1 MQSQERG
8 LLYTFQSITKNLIY
22 SISHSSSNLFSGTE
36 FDVFKGSNYLKSK
49 AMKCKVIFVFISILL
64 LTGCEKEDSFNPRL
78 RQQVLFQIEYVNYAW
93 GYQHSGIIIDSTG
106 NVGYFKFPENWNSPD
121 KLGYI
126 TESEMN
132 ENLRQLRD
140 INYSVR
146 RDTLL
151 NYFSMVETAS
161 KGELTDPY
169 NRMFDAGTTVY
180 SGYLYYPTIKKYKQV
195 LIKQWGDWSID
206 NQSPEAGEIFRWLRY
221 VYNDVYESMRQ

>member
-1 MQSQERG
+1 
-8 LLYTFQSITKNLIY
+8 
-22 SISHSSSNLFSGTE
+22 
-36 FDVFKGSNYLKSK
+36 
-49 AMKCKVIFVFISILL
+49 MKIKVIFVFISILL
-64 LTGCEKEDSFNPRL
+64 LTGCEKEDPFNQQL
-78 RQQVLFQIEYVNYAW
+78 SQQVLFQIEYVNYAW

-121 KLGYI
+121 KLGFI

-132 ENLRQLRD
+132 ENLKQLRD

-151 NYFSMVETAS
+151 NYFRMVETAS

-221 VYNDVYESMRQ
+221 VYDDVYESMRQ